1 MASEIADRLKQDV
14 IKAMKAKEKERLGVL
29 RQVQAAIKQQEVDQ
43 RRELTDQDVL
53 QVLQAYAKK
62 VRDAAEG
69 AEKAGRDDLAASAQS
84 ELQVVQAYLPAALS
98 DAELDAVV
106 QEAIAEVG
114 ATGPRDMGQV
124 MKAVMPRITGRAE
137 GSRVSALVKQKLA
150 G

>member
-29 RQVQAAIKQQEVDQ
+29 RQIQAAIKQQEVDQ
-43 RRELTDQDVL
+43 RRELTDEDVL

-62 VRDAAEG
+62 VRDAADG
-69 AEKAGRDDLAASAQS
+69 AEKAGRDDLAANART

-98 DAELDAVV
+98 DAELTAVV

-114 ATGPRDMGQV
+114 ATGPRDMGKV

-137 GSRVSALVKQKLA
+137 GGRVSALVKQKLA